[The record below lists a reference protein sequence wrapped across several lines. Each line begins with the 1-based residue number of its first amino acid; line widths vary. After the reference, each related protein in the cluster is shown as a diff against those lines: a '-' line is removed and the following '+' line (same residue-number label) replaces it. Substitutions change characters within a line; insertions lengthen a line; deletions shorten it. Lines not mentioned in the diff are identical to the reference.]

1 MEGER
6 ECITFAHA
14 FRERGGAVVIKRSR
28 VFLRYK
34 KRALYLQSVFR
45 EEEREI
51 KEIIEEITIDK
62 K

>member
-1 MEGER
+1 MNVLLLHTLFGR
-6 ECITFAHA
+6 E
-14 FRERGGAVVIKRSR
+14 GAVVIKRSR

-34 KRALYLQSVFR
+34 KRTLYLQSVFR

>member
-1 MEGER
+1 M

-14 FRERGGAVVIKRSR
+14 FRERGAVVIKRSR

-51 KEIIEEITIDK
+51 KELIEEITIDK